1 MVLGVVTA
9 IGKGAITLCNA
20 LGGFVL
26 FLVTAGKVAFTTS
39 LNRRQLFLHMKRIG
53 VDSLLIIVLTGF
65 SAGLALALQTNIG
78 FSRFGIEDFIGTIV
92 ALGMTRELGPVLT
105 GLMVTGRA
113 GSAMAAEIGTMRIT
127 EQIDALRTLCI
138 DPFQYLVVPR
148 IVASIVIVPFLTL
161 FSMFFGIA
169 GGYLFCV
176 YTLELNPESYISGIH
191 QFVELSD
198 ITGGL
203 IKASCF
209 GLILSWVGTYNGYHT
224 MGGARGVGNATTRS
238 VVLASIFI
246 LIANYF
252 LSSFLHHVGIS

>member
-1 MVLGVVTA
+1 MLKGVITA
-9 IGKGAITLCNA
+9 IGRWVLTLCDA
-20 LGGFVL
+20 LGSFIL
-26 FLVTAGKVAFTTS
+26 FLGIVCKVTFTTR
-39 LNRRQLFLHMKRIG
+39 LNRNQLFIHMKRIG
-53 VDSLLIIVLTGF
+53 VDSLIIIVLTGF

-78 FSRFGIEDFIGTIV
+78 FSRFGIQEFIGTIV

-127 EQIDALRTLCI
+127 EQIDAIRTLCV
-138 DPFQYLVVPR
+138 DPFQYLIVPR
-148 IVASIVIVPFLTL
+148 IVASIIIVPLLAL
-161 FSMFFGIA
+161 FSMISGIV

-176 YTLELNPESYISGIH
+176 YKIDINPESYISGIH

-203 IKASCF
+203 IKSSCF
-209 GLILSWVGTYNGYHT
+209 GLLLAWVGTYQGYHT
-224 MGGARGVGNATTRS
+224 MGGARGVGNSTTRS
-238 VVLASIFI
+238 VVLASILI